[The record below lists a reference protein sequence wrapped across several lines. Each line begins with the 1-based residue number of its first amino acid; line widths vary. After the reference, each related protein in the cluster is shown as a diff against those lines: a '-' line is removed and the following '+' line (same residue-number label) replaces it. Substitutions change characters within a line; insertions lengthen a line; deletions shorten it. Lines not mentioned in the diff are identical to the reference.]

1 MKTSIHTAKAALLT
15 IALLF
20 GCSRASMATSYTASF
35 NGNWSSASSWGGRGP
50 GFNIQNGNNISIPAG
65 VTLVLDGDLI
75 INGDL
80 ALNGGTLNLNGQ
92 SLTINGDIV
101 TTGLGSIV
109 GNKNSDIAFNGY
121 GGAGN
126 IVFAAGNQVIRSLT
140 INIGSNNG
148 VFLGSDLTVSGEL
161 SLIRG
166 TIGIG
171 NSNLIISEKGNVQGG
186 SSSSYVINTGTGN
199 LTMAVPNSGSATM
212 FQVGTQNGYAPVA
225 ITNNSAT
232 AGNFSVYATE
242 GVLTGGC
249 VGNRMPGDQCMVNTS
264 WNVSSSITT
273 NANYNLEMFWNSD
286 MQINGFNN
294 TQAYLSQFTAGAW
307 SGNEF
312 STAMVNASGL
322 FSLQMAGA
330 TSFSQFAV
338 FGKNAATGINNLT
351 ANSSVSLYPNPAV
364 NYINLS
370 LTQTDNYPV
379 LKIFDV
385 AGNEVS
391 SQQIENSHTSLDITS
406 LSSGIYFASL
416 NGVAAQKFIKE

>member
-1 MKTSIHTAKAALLT
+1 MKTLLHTSQAALLT
-15 IALLF
+15 IVLLF
-20 GCSRASMATSYTASF
+20 GSSCASIASSYTASF

-50 GFNIQNGNNISIPAG
+50 GFNIGTGNNILIPAG
-65 VTLVLDGDLI
+65 VTLVLDADLV

-92 SLTINGDIV
+92 NLTINGDII
-101 TTGLGSIV
+101 TTGLGSII

-126 IVFAAGNQVIRSLT
+126 IVFASGSQIIRSLT

-148 VFLGSDLTVSGEL
+148 VFLGSDLTISGTL
-161 SLIRG
+161 SLVKG
-166 TIGIG
+166 TIGVG
-171 NSNLIISEKGNVQGG
+171 NNNLVISEKGNVLGG
-186 SSSSYVINTGTGN
+186 SASSYVINTEGGS
-199 LTMAVPNSGSATM
+199 LTMAVPNSGAAFM
-212 FQVGTQNGYAPVA
+212 FQLGTQNGYAPVA

-232 AGNFSVYATE
+232 SGNFSVHATE

-249 VGNRMPGDQCMVNTS
+249 TGNYMPVNQCMVNTS

-273 NANYNLEMFWNSD
+273 NANYNLEMFWNSN

-294 TQAYLSQFTAGAW
+294 TQAYLSQYAAGGW

-312 STAMVNASGL
+312 STAMVNANGS
-322 FSLQMAGA
+322 FSLEMTGV
-330 TSFSQFAV
+330 TSFGQFAV
-338 FGKNAATGINNLT
+338 FGKNAATGINNVT
-351 ANSSVSLYPNPAV
+351 ANASVSLYPNPAV

-370 LTQTDNYPV
+370 LTQTDNFPV

-391 SQQIENSHTSLDITS
+391 SQQIENNLTSLDITS
-406 LSSGIYFASL
+406 LSRGVYFASL